1 MTAPTVKVRARP
13 GVTPARNPQD
23 RPAQPKHQKGLIQK
37 IMEIVS
43 NDIKRLIG
51 RDDKS
56 MDNKMRYD
64 EFMERFGK

>member
-1 MTAPTVKVRARP
+1 MTNPTVKVRVRTGNAP
-13 GVTPARNPQD
+13 TTKQQE

-37 IMEIVS
+37 IVEIVS
-43 NDIKRLIG
+43 NDIKRLLG

-56 MDNKMRYD
+56 MENKMRYE

>member
-1 MTAPTVKVRARP
+1 MTPTIKVRAGNAP
-13 GVTPARNPQD
+13 IKKQSD
-23 RPAQPKHQKGLIQK
+23 RPAQPKRWKGLIQK

-43 NDIKRLIG
+43 NDIKRLFG
-51 RDDKS
+51 KDDKS